1 MPGIIIVSDAVEGT
15 FADLDGKSRR
25 EEQKNKH
32 CREWKR
38 SKGAD
43 RTEMRKEEKR
53 LRYALQ
59 NGSAWSKEKK
69 HMRRYKGTFDIF
81 FRKEAERQRKN
92 GDLRRV
98 QQESMRKRQEIR
110 ITSTR

>member
-53 LRYALQ
+53 
-59 NGSAWSKEKK
+59 
-69 HMRRYKGTFDIF
+69 
-81 FRKEAERQRKN
+81 
-92 GDLRRV
+92 
-98 QQESMRKRQEIR
+98 
-110 ITSTR
+110 